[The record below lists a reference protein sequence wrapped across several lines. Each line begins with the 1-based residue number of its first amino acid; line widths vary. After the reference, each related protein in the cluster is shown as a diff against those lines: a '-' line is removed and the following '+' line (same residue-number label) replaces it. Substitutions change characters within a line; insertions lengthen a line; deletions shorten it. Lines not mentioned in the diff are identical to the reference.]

1 VPDTVDVR
9 VYLEDGHRDHP
20 ALPLDSRAWA
30 AGERTLVKALPP
42 VFREHLG
49 LDRSHSFT
57 QSYWI
62 AGRSAG

>member
-9 VYLEDGHRDHP
+9 VYLEDDHKDHP

-30 AGERTLVKALPP
+30 AGERTLVKALRL
-42 VFREHLG
+42 VFGEHLG

-57 QSYWI
+57 RSYWI